1 MYPAEELIRLAR
13 YKAVLSRRITRHR
26 AQCVKAATAAAQPLA
41 WLDRMLTIWRQLSP
55 FAKFAAVPLGFL
67 AKRTLF
73 PRRKILGSLVRWSPL
88 IFNAVRTVF
97 KSRSKPVTES

>member
-26 AQCVKAATAAAQPLA
+26 AQCVDAAATAAQPLA
-41 WLDRMLTIWRQLSP
+41 WLDRMLAVWRKLSP

-73 PRRKILGSLVRWSPL
+73 PRRKVLGSLVRWAPL
-88 IFNAVRTVF
+88 IFSTVRSVF
-97 KSRSKPVTES
+97 NSRSKTAKS

>member
-26 AQCVKAATAAAQPLA
+26 AQCVEAASVAAQPLA
-41 WLDRMLTIWRQLSP
+41 WLDRMLGFWRKLSP

-73 PRRKILGSLVRWSPL
+73 PRRKILGSMVRWGPL
-88 IFNAVRTVF
+88 ILNVVRTVL
-97 KSRSKPVTES
+97 KSRAKTATES